1 MSGTVNLRHPKFK
14 GVSHTVPARM
24 VDAWVAVG
32 WIAPTKKVSRPATAR
47 AKKVT
52 TQE

>member
-1 MSGTVNLRHPKFK
+1 MSDMVRLRHPKLK
-14 GVSHTVPARM
+14 GTYHTVSARM

-32 WIAPTKKVSRPATAR
+32 WVAPTKKVSRPATAR

-52 TQE
+52 TK